1 MPEPLWIYLMAL
13 LYLTNI
19 TTCSAISEAF
29 DSASHDQ
36 LTRMLQGTWS
46 GHTLLN
52 LALRLLFTVA
62 GGYLILDD
70 TVVEKP
76 YARLLGE
83 AAWVWSSK
91 RPLGGL
97 WLLLDVFHGLP
108 VTFWAVNL
116 RHAAPILTTK
126 LGRANR
132 HINDRF
138 IDQHL
143 FTTDP
148 TAVEIF
154 FWRGPKGDVDALSGV
169 GLMRVLSHTSLF

>member
-13 LYLTNI
+13 LYFTNI
-19 TTCSAISEAF
+19 TTCSAMADAF
-29 DSASHDQ
+29 DSASHDR

-52 LALRLLFTVA
+52 LALRMLFTVA

-91 RPLGGL
+91 QSKGRLWGL
-97 WLLLDVFHGLP
+97 RSVAGLD
-108 VTFWAVNL
+108 
-116 RHAAPILTTK
+116 
-126 LGRANR
+126 GRA
-132 HINDRF
+132 
-138 IDQHL
+138 
-143 FTTDP
+143 
-148 TAVEIF
+148 
-154 FWRGPKGDVDALSGV
+154 GPHPPGLSALAQRRALEVRLWPWSC
-169 GLMRVLSHTSLF
+169 

>member
-13 LYLTNI
+13 LYFTNI
-19 TTCSAISEAF
+19 TTCSAIADAF

-52 LALRLLFTVA
+52 LALRALCTVA

-91 RPLGGL
+91 QRNRVRG
-97 WLLLDVFHGLP
+97 
-108 VTFWAVNL
+108 
-116 RHAAPILTTK
+116 
-126 LGRANR
+126 LGR
-132 HINDRF
+132 
-138 IDQHL
+138 L
-143 FTTDP
+143 
-148 TAVEIF
+148 
-154 FWRGPKGDVDALSGV
+154 V
-169 GLMRVLSHTSLF
+169 GLDGRAGPYPTGVSALAQRGTVEVRPRPGVVELCAEPATLQAPVCPV